1 MPMRF
6 LFLHNNFPAQYRHII
21 QELAKDSSN
30 QILFVTKVTEPQMDG
45 VTKLVYEP
53 SRTAHPSTHHYIQP
67 LENAVLHG
75 QAVFVLVEKL
85 KKQGFIPDVICG
97 HSGWGPTL
105 FLKDAFPQ
113 TPLLCYFEWFYNMTG
128 SDMDFE
134 PSAISNIDDMAR
146 IRIKNSAILVDL
158 YSCDRGLAPTNW
170 QRSQFPTEFQ
180 SKISVLHDGVD
191 TDFFQPKPKAQL
203 RLPNLDLSGI
213 DEIVTYVARG
223 MEPYRGFPQF
233 MESLVYLQEQ
243 RPNCHAVIVGSDRVC
258 YGRNLPDGQ
267 TFKQLML
274 EKLSLDMSRVHF
286 TGSLPYGQYLQVIQA
301 SAVHVYL
308 TYPFVLSWS
317 MIEAMSTGCLV
328 LGSDTAPVR
337 EAITDGENGLLVDF
351 FNPRAVADRVCEV
364 LNHPDRMALI
374 RAKARQ
380 TVLDKYDL
388 KALLPQQL
396 RLIKDLG

>member
-1 MPMRF
+1 MRF
-6 LFLHNNFPAQYRHII
+6 LFFHNNFPAQYRHII
-21 QELAKDSSN
+21 QELVKDSSN
-30 QILFVTKVTEPQMDG
+30 QVVFVTKVVEPQMPG
-45 VTKLVYEP
+45 VTKLVYAP
-53 SRTAHPSTHHYIQP
+53 SRESHQSTHHYIQP

-75 QAVFVLVEKL
+75 QAVFVMMEKL
-85 KKQGFIPDVICG
+85 KKQGFVPDVMCG

-113 TPLLCYFEWFYNMTG
+113 TPLLCYFEWFYNMAG

-134 PSAISNIDDMAR
+134 PEAIKNIDDMAR
-146 IRIKNSAILVDL
+146 IRIKNSPILVDL
-158 YSCDRGLAPTNW
+158 YSCDQGLAPTYW
-170 QRSQFPTEFQ
+170 QRSQFPQEYQ
-180 SKISVLHDGVD
+180 DKISVMHDGVD
-191 TDFFQPKPKAQL
+191 TDFFVPNPGAKL
-203 RLPNLDLSGI
+203 VLPNLDLSGA

-233 MESLVYLQEQ
+233 MESLVYLQER

-258 YGRNLPDGQ
+258 YGRNLPEGQ
-267 TFKQLML
+267 TFKKLML

-286 TGSLPYGQYLQVIQA
+286 TGSLPYGEYLKVIQA

-351 FNPRAVADRVCEV
+351 FNPQAVASRICEV
-364 LNHPDRMALI
+364 LDHPDRMAALRI
-374 RAKARQ
+374 KARQ
-380 TVLDKYDL
+380 TALARYDL
-388 KALLPQQL
+388 KALLPQQIKM
-396 RLIKDLG
+396 IKDLV